1 MEFIILA
8 IALSCI
14 FHKFK
19 EIIIGILVICLIA
32 ILWEYKIIQC
42 LFLIACLGIGIFYI
56 KRYLSQ
62 KEKYKNETLEERKK
76 REDLLKIKEWSK
88 RNKC

>member
-19 EIIIGILVICLIA
+19 EIIIGILVICLIV
-32 ILWEYKIIQC
+32 ILWEYKIIQG
-42 LFLIACLGIGIFYI
+42 LFLIACLSIGIFYI
-56 KRYLSQ
+56 KRYL
-62 KEKYKNETLEERKK
+62 
-76 REDLLKIKEWSK
+76 
-88 RNKC
+88 